1 MGIVALVLAGLQ
13 FQEAVRLHRQTT
25 LDRTHHNIDNR
36 SEYRQVDNIE
46 GHLGQLL
53 SYKDGNVGS
62 QLCHGSAKGVLGLEQ
77 LIFHIGTGGKT
88 QVIAGLDRHVLA
100 LDGDVT
106 VRGADADAR
115 KGVDAHITPW
125 GGYIH
130 RTVVGGSG
138 NLVDTIFIG
147 QFETATQSWTI
158 LDHGVIEF
166 THLRN
171 KASDCTPSGEEHAGQ
186 E

>member
-1 MGIVALVLAGLQ
+1 MGIVTLVLSGLQ

-25 LDRTHHNIDNR
+25 LDRTHHNIDNG

-53 SYKDGNVGS
+53 CYEDGNVGS
-62 QLCHGSAKGVLGLEQ
+62 QLCHGSAKGILGLKQ

-88 QVIAGLDRHVLA
+88 QVIAGLDRHVLT
-100 LDGDVT
+100 LDGDVA
-106 VRGADADAR
+106 VRGTDADAR

-125 GGYIH
+125 GGNIH
-130 RTVVGGSG
+130 RTVVGGAG
-138 NLVDTIFIG
+138 DLVDAILVG
-147 QFETATQSWTI
+147 QFETAAQSRTV
-158 LDHGVIEF
+158 LDHGVIES
-166 THLRN
+166 THLGN